1 MWNEIVNNDDAEAFM
16 DKFIFFHDS
25 CIKELK
31 YLSGAY
37 VDEQLQMHPI
47 NDKRLLRVVIQRQ
60 YEELSAIELEF
71 IGVKY
76 LKLFPDDERYTCEIL
91 DSSLIL
97 KDNCIIWCDCGG
109 LTENNFDNYQGTVI
123 CATKLRWR
131 YVDDY
136 LGDKELYVSL
146 V

>member
-97 KDNCIIWCDCGG
+97 KDNCIIWCDCGS
-109 LTENNFDNYQGTVI
+109 LTENNFDDYQGTVI

-131 YVDDY
+131 YVDNY

>member
-60 YEELSAIELEF
+60 YEELSAIEMEF

-97 KDNCIIWCDCGG
+97 KDNCIIWCDCGS
-109 LTENNFDNYQGTVI
+109 LTENNFDDYQGTVI

-131 YVDDY
+131 YVDNY